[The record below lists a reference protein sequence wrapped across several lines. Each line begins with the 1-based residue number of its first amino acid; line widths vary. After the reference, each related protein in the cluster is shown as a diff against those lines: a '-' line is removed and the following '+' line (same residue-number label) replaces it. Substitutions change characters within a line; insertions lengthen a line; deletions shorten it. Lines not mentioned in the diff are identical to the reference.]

1 MECRHLMNPM
11 HTELIHD
18 HHWMD
23 CHGNRCLPTCSLH
36 AVCSAAWPETVL
48 VIAEVSL
55 QWAVGSQG
63 QGGLSEVSQLGP
75 CVWG

>member
-11 HTELIHD
+11 HSELIHD

-36 AVCSAAWPETVL
+36 AVCSAALARDSVR
-48 VIAEVSL
+48 A
-55 QWAVGSQG
+55 
-63 QGGLSEVSQLGP
+63 SES
-75 CVWG
+75 